1 MKKSELRKI
10 IKEEIRSVHRRR
22 KKLLKE
28 EVSQFLIDSFIEGV
42 KDAFGEES
50 NLYATKGDEYEKL
63 KTAAEEVIS
72 STDSGDTTV
81 EELIYTSQLYALG
94 LSETNIEED

>member
-50 NLYATKGDEYEKL
+50 NLYATKGDEYEKDSDGTL
-63 KTAAEEVIS
+63 WKTVN
-72 STDSGDTTV
+72 D
-81 EELIYTSQLYALG
+81 
-94 LSETNIEED
+94 EDDEGYFRW